1 MKSSINKI
9 GFYFLVLVIFF
20 LNKNVDAQ
28 SVPNL
33 KDNNAVT
40 NAFGND
46 YLYFTSAID
55 YKGKTSSQQLRLE
68 LESQLKTGLAK
79 QIISKIKVI
88 NNSKFSQITFNN
100 NSNKG
105 KNIPS
110 EIIKYEFSTDIESKL
125 SFTSPIIRYQDEI
138 GEKRLYGLIAV
149 VKKDFIDQNFTKLKF
164 DLSMLSDKLDNI
176 LEGSNSNS
184 RVNQKKYNEFMVDKN
199 NLYSLIEVQNTLDPE
214 RIINDLEFQA
224 KVKEL
229 DIKLNS
235 LLSNIESDDFQEA
248 LVKAKNLLY
257 QNDPELEYNGF
268 RNAITEYDLLIVK
281 YPGNTTITDAKQEAL
296 DYIENKFYPKVSSN
310 DFLEA
315 LNSIKLLGQIDQ
327 SFIIKYDEQK
337 MQLVKLAFE
346 SYMEKAD
353 KSLANKDFTN
363 AKAIIKKVEEYK
375 YYNSARYD
383 ALLTLIDERIF
394 MQRIYEIDLLI
405 STKDYVEAYRIVIET
420 KKEFYTRNLTALN
433 DREAKVVNYL
443 TAQKVN
449 EVKRKRPFMY
459 QFQMG
464 AGLISN
470 FFDIQSNTDIAN
482 YQVQTASTTYEFG
495 MYHKIGIRENVLDN
509 GKDRS
514 TANAIGFKVSV
525 WVPNQSYSFAT
536 SSTTPVNGGLYFKS
550 NIIEPQLSFF
560 TMKLFNLNFGK
571 ILGDIIDKDAN
582 MVLNSQLDFY
592 TLTFGLRPKIG
603 NLMLNLNAKL
613 ISDLSNKNY
622 VTANASIVLGL
633 NFARRF
639 KKYEYDQ
646 IRNTVLSIKN
656 KQ

>member
-9 GFYFLVLVIFF
+9 GFYFLVFAFFF
-20 LNKNVDAQ
+20 LNKNATAQ
-28 SVPNL
+28 LVPNL
-33 KDNNAVT
+33 KDNKAVN

-55 YKGKTSSQQLRLE
+55 FKGKASSQQLRLE
-68 LESQLKTGLAK
+68 LESQLKAGLAK
-79 QIISKIKVI
+79 QIISKVKVI
-88 NNSKFSQITFNN
+88 NNSKFSQISFNN
-100 NSNKG
+100 NNNKG
-105 KNIPS
+105 KNLPS

-164 DLSMLSDKLDNI
+164 DLNMLSDKLDNI
-176 LEGSNSNS
+176 LEGANSNS
-184 RVNQKKYNEFMVDKN
+184 RVNQQKYNEFLADKN

-229 DIKLNS
+229 DNKLNT
-235 LLSNIESDDFQEA
+235 LLTNIESDDFQEA

-257 QNDPELEYNGF
+257 QNDSKSELDGF

-281 YPGNTTITDAKQEAL
+281 YPGNSTITDAKQEAL
-296 DYIENKFYPKVSSN
+296 NYIENKFYPKVSSN

-337 MQLVKLAFE
+337 MQLVKLAFD

-353 KSLANKDFTN
+353 KSLANKDFIN

-375 YYNSARYD
+375 YYNSARYE

-394 MQRIYEIDLLI
+394 LQRIYEIDLLI

-420 KKEFYTRNLTALN
+420 KKEFYTRNLSALN

-449 EVKRKRPFMY
+449 EVKRKRPFLY

-470 FFDIQSNTDIAN
+470 FYDIQSNTDISN

-495 MYHKIGIRENVLDN
+495 LYHKTGIRENVLDN

-536 SSTTPVNGGLYFKS
+536 SSTTPVNRGLYFKS

-592 TLTFGLRPKIG
+592 TLTFGLRPKFG
-603 NLMLNLNAKL
+603 NLMLNVNAKL

-622 VTANASIVLGL
+622 VTANASVVLGL
-633 NFARRF
+633 NFGRRF

-646 IRNTVLSIKN
+646 IRNTVLRIKN
-656 KQ
+656 K

>member
-46 YLYFTSAID
+46 YLYFTSALD

-164 DLSMLSDKLDNI
+164 DLSMLSDKLDNV

-281 YPGNTTITDAKQEAL
+281 YPGNSTITDAKQEAL

-353 KSLANKDFTN
+353 KSLANKDFIN

-405 STKDYVEAYRIVIET
+405 STKDYVEAYRIGIET
-420 KKEFYTRNLTALN
+420 KKEFYTRNLSALN
-433 DREAKVVNYL
+433 DREAQVVNYL
-443 TAQKVN
+443 TAQKVD

-470 FFDIQSNTDIAN
+470 FYDIQSNSDIAN

-495 MYHKIGIRENVLDN
+495 LYHKIGIRENVLDN

-622 VTANASIVLGL
+622 VTANASVILGL

-639 KKYEYDQ
+639 KKFEYDQ
-646 IRNTVLSIKN
+646 IRNTVLRIKN
-656 KQ
+656 K

>member
-9 GFYFLVLVIFF
+9 GYYFLVFAFFF
-20 LNKNVDAQ
+20 LNKNATAQ
-28 SVPNL
+28 LVPNL
-33 KDNNAVT
+33 KDNKAVN

-55 YKGKTSSQQLRLE
+55 FKGKASSQQLRLE
-68 LESQLKTGLAK
+68 LESQLKAGLAK
-79 QIISKIKVI
+79 QIISKVKVI
-88 NNSKFSQITFNN
+88 NNSKFSQISFNTN
-100 NSNKG
+100 NNKG
-105 KNIPS
+105 KNLPS

-125 SFTSPIIRYQDEI
+125 SFTSPIIRYQDEV
-138 GEKRLYGLIAV
+138 GEKKLYGLIAV

-164 DLSMLSDKLDNI
+164 DLNMLSDKLDNI
-176 LEGSNSNS
+176 LEGANSNS
-184 RVNQKKYNEFMVDKN
+184 RVNQQKYNEFLADKN

-229 DIKLNS
+229 DNKLNT
-235 LLSNIESDDFQEA
+235 LLTNIESDDFQEA

-281 YPGNTTITDAKQEAL
+281 YPGNSTITDAKQEAL
-296 DYIENKFYPKVSSN
+296 NYIENKFYPKVSSN

-337 MQLVKLAFE
+337 MQLVKLAFD

-353 KSLANKDFTN
+353 KSLANKDFIN

-375 YYNSARYD
+375 YYNSARYE

-394 MQRIYEIDLLI
+394 LQRIYEIDLLI

-420 KKEFYTRNLTALN
+420 KKEFYTRNLSALN

-443 TAQKVN
+443 TSQKVN

-470 FFDIQSNTDIAN
+470 FYDIQSNSDVAN

-495 MYHKIGIRENVLDN
+495 LYHKTGIRENVLDN

-514 TANAIGFKVSV
+514 TANVIGFKVSV

-536 SSTTPVNGGLYFKS
+536 SSTNPVNGGLYFKS

-582 MVLNSQLDFY
+582 MVLNSHLDFY

-613 ISDLSNKNY
+613 ISDLSSKNY
-622 VTANASIVLGL
+622 VTANASVVLGL

-646 IRNTVLSIKN
+646 IRNTVLRMKN
-656 KQ
+656 N